1 MVAISELYG
10 KRIIS
15 LDGKRM
21 GEVKGVMLNME
32 DGTVSHLLTTQIENL
47 TRSPNVRTDF
57 IKNSIAFARV
67 KKIDET
73 IIVGEQKPGE

>member
-1 MVAISELYG
+1 MATISELYG
-10 KRIIS
+10 KKIIS
-15 LDGKRM
+15 LDGRLM

-47 TRSPNVRTDF
+47 TRSSNVRTDF

-67 KKIDET
+67 RKIAET
-73 IIVGEQKPGE
+73 IIVGSTEKS